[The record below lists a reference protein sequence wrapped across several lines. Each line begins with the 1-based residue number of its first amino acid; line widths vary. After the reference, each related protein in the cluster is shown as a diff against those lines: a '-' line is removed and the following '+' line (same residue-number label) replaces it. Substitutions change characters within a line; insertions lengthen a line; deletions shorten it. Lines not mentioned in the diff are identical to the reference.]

1 MAGVLMEN
9 NLEQLMLAHA
19 VLEGINSN
27 LNDAPETEKVQYLID
42 ESLHYLLMAIDE
54 LEGLC

>member
-1 MAGVLMEN
+1 MEN